1 MIEALIVALPQ
12 GTLCTEATFQD
23 STDYATENIPAQRRK
38 YQLLTPAN
46 TAGKTAARFTFT
58 SGATNILI
66 SIPILS
72 GDTVAQKCTKI
83 AAGINAN
90 TTIAAIVTA
99 VAGATFVTVTADADD
114 VNFNFVNE
122 IEGENDNVVIITNYP
137 ASTRTITFEYSDGTV
152 EIVPFPYPSG
162 NEYTLEPLAKDF
174 TIKVT
179 MTITPQVVV
188 SGSVYVSI
196 IIPVFACFAY
206 TCKGVIASN
215 YRVDMQNMIGSNPK
229 LDTMSAMDACINAA
243 QYAASTG
250 DVEGSQV
257 LLDQANALCA
267 L

>member
-1 MIEALIVALPQ
+1 MTEALIVALPQ
-12 GTLCTEATFQD
+12 GTVCTEATLQD
-23 STDYATENIPAQRRK
+23 STNYATENIPAQRRQ
-38 YQLLTPAN
+38 YQRLAPVNAAGN
-46 TAGKTAARFTFT
+46 TTISLGFT
-58 SGATNILI
+58 SGTTVVTLT
-66 SIPILS
+66 IPILS
-72 GDTVAQKCTKI
+72 GDTVAQKCTKMQN
-83 AAGINAN
+83 AINAN

-99 VAGATFVTVTADADD
+99 VAGETFTTVTSNSND
-114 VNFNFVNE
+114 VTFDFNANE
-122 IEGENDNVVIITNYP
+122 GVGYNEVIITNYP
-137 ASTRTITFEYSDGTV
+137 ASTRTIAFEYADGTLELV
-152 EIVPFPYPSG
+152 SFPYADG
-162 NEYTLEPLAKDF
+162 NDYTLEPLAKDF

-179 MTITPQVVV
+179 MTIIPQVVV
-188 SGSVYVSI
+188 SGSVYESI

>member
-12 GTLCTEATFQD
+12 GTVCTEATFQD
-23 STDYATENIPAQRRK
+23 ATDYTSQNIPAQRRQ
-38 YQLLTPAN
+38 YQRLAPVNAAGN
-46 TAGKTAARFTFT
+46 TIVSLGFT
-58 SGATNILI
+58 SGSTVVAL

-90 TTIAAIVTA
+90 ATVAAIVTA
-99 VAGATFVTVTADADD
+99 VAGATFTTVTSNAND
-114 VNFNFVNE
+114 VTFNFASNDGVGYNE
-122 IEGENDNVVIITNYP
+122 VVVTNFP
-137 ASTRTITFEYSDGTV
+137 ASTRTIIFEYSDGTTTT
-152 EIVPFPYPSG
+152 VPFPYPSG
-162 NEYTLEPLAKDF
+162 NEYTLTPLAKDF

-188 SGSVYVSI
+188 EPSVYVSV

>member
-12 GTLCTEATFQD
+12 GTLCTEATFHD
-23 STDYATENIPAQRRK
+23 GTDYTSENIPAQRRQ
-38 YQLLTPAN
+38 YQRLAPVN
-46 TAGKTAARFTFT
+46 TAGTTTILLNFT
-58 SGATNILI
+58 SGSTVVSLNIA
-66 SIPILS
+66 ILS

-83 AAGINAN
+83 ATAINAN
-90 TTIAAIVTA
+90 STVAAIVTA
-99 VAGATFVTVTADADD
+99 VAGATYVTATADADD
-114 VNFNFVNE
+114 VTFNFVASEGVGYNE
-122 IEGENDNVVIITNYP
+122 VIVTNYP
-137 ASTRTITFEYSDGTV
+137 SSTRTITFEYADGTTST
-152 EIVPFPYPSG
+152 VPFPYADG
-162 NEYTLEPLAKDF
+162 NDYTLTPLAKDY

-179 MTITPQVVV
+179 MTIIPQIVVEP
-188 SGSVYVSI
+188 SIYESI

-206 TCKGVIASN
+206 TCKGSIASN

-243 QYAASTG
+243 QYAAATG

>member
-12 GTLCTEATFQD
+12 GTVCTEATFQD
-23 STDYATENIPAQRRK
+23 ATDYTSQNIPAQRRQ
-38 YQLLTPAN
+38 YQRLAPAD

-58 SGATNILI
+58 SCTTTVVI
-66 SIPILS
+66 SIAILS

-90 TTIAAIVTA
+90 ATVAAIVTA
-99 VAGATFVTVTADADD
+99 VAGATFTTVTSNAND
-114 VNFNFVNE
+114 VTFNFVNE
-122 IEGENDNVVIITNYP
+122 IEGENDNVVVVTNFP
-137 ASTRTITFEYSDGTV
+137 ASTRTIIFEYSDGTTTT
-152 EIVPFPYPSG
+152 VPFPYPSG
-162 NEYTLEPLAKDF
+162 NEYTLTPLAKDF

-179 MTITPQVVV
+179 MTIIPQVVV
-188 SGSVYVSI
+188 EPSIYESI

-257 LLDQANALCA
+257 LLDHISDE
-267 L
+267 

>member
-23 STDYATENIPAQRRK
+23 STDYATENIPAQRRQ
-38 YQLLTPAN
+38 YQRLAPAD
-46 TAGKTAARFTFT
+46 TAGNTIISLGFT
-58 SGATNILI
+58 SGTTVVALT
-66 SIPILS
+66 IPILS

-83 AAGINAN
+83 QNAINAN
-90 TTIAAIVTA
+90 TTVAAIVTA
-99 VAGATFVTVTADADD
+99 VAGATFTTVTSNAND
-114 VNFNFVNE
+114 VTFNLASNDGVGYNE
-122 IEGENDNVVIITNYP
+122 VVVTNYP

>member
-38 YQLLTPAN
+38 YQHLTPAD

-58 SGATNILI
+58 SGTTTVVI
-66 SIPILS
+66 SIPVLS

-99 VAGATFVTVTADADD
+99 VAGATYVTVTADADD

-122 IEGENDNVVIITNYP
+122 IEIETDLVVIVTSYP
-137 ASTRTITFEYSDGTV
+137 ASTRTIAFEYADGTLELV
-152 EIVPFPYPSG
+152 SFPYADG
-162 NEYTLEPLAKDF
+162 NNYTLEPLAKDF

-179 MTITPQVVV
+179 MTIIPQVVV
-188 SGSVYVSI
+188 EGSVYESI